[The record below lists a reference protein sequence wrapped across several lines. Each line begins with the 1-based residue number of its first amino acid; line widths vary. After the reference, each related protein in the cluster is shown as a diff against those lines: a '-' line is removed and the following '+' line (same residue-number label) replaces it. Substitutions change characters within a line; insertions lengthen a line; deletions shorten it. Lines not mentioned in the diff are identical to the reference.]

1 MMPEEVIG
9 MKANEIM
16 QKLFDLAEKDADF
29 SHTCDTCKAGDPERE
44 VTKAAVAMTAT
55 PELVQAAARWGAEL
69 LIVHEPTYYDHW
81 DGWTDEAQQC
91 EKRRRID
98 ETGMVIWRYHDHPH
112 RTFPDIIMNGEYH
125 SLDLPGHI
133 DHSKRGRFVLDEP
146 MTALQ
151 LAKVIEE
158 RLGLKHV
165 RIAGARDIPSTRI
178 SGIFGSADEWVL
190 EDLMDDWCEIALTG
204 ETCEWRTA
212 EYARDAAQL
221 GRNKSLIVMTHM
233 GSERDGMK
241 YAAEVLK
248 EVCPELEVQYFESG
262 MVYSYTDD

>member
-1 MMPEEVIG
+1 
-9 MKANEIM
+9 MKATEIM
-16 QKLFDLAEKDADF
+16 QKLFDLARKDADF

-44 VTKAAVAMTAT
+44 VTKAAVTMTAT
-55 PELVQAAARWGAEL
+55 PEVVQAAAEWGAEL

-81 DGWTDEAQQC
+81 DNWTDEAQQC

-112 RTFPDIIMNGEYH
+112 RTVPDIIVKGVYRQLGIKGRLEDTGY
-125 SLDLPGHI
+125 
-133 DHSKRGRFVLDEP
+133 GRFVLDEP

-151 LAKVIEE
+151 LAKTIEE

-165 RIAGARDIPSTRI
+165 RIAGAKDIPSTHI
-178 SGIFGSADEWVL
+178 SGVFGSADDAVYN
-190 EDLMDDWCEIALTG
+190 DLMDDWCEIALTG

-221 GRNKSLIVMTHM
+221 GRNKSLIVLTHV

-248 EVCPELEVQYFESG
+248 EVCPELEVKYFESG
-262 MVYSYTDD
+262 AVYSYTDD